1 VDHVVIVD
9 NASGAQDL
17 AGLQGLRGKG
27 DVTLL
32 ESARNLG
39 FAGANNMAIRH
50 IMEHGSAEYFLLLNP
65 DTILRPGAVETL
77 VRFLEEY
84 PEAACVGPRLE
95 DADGTA
101 QQSAFSN
108 PSPVSEFM
116 RGASIGPI
124 ERLLRRW
131 RVHGPIIDVAQ
142 RADWLSGA
150 CVLARREVFNKAGL
164 LDDGFFMYYEET
176 DFFRRAGKLGLQAWY
191 EPKAH
196 VVHLVGQ
203 SSGIK
208 ILPGEKRLP
217 GYWFESRHRY
227 FRKHYGWLGALL
239 ADYFWVNGHIL
250 DRLRKLLTGT
260 SHAASAKHEM
270 RDLLRHTLR
279 QLLHP
284 LKTSPRAGRGA
295 S

>member
-1 VDHVVIVD
+1 
-9 NASGAQDL
+9 
-17 AGLQGLRGKG
+17 
-27 DVTLL
+27 
-32 ESARNLG
+32 
-39 FAGANNMAIRH
+39 
-50 IMEHGSAEYFLLLNP
+50 
-65 DTILRPGAVETL
+65 
-77 VRFLEEY
+77 
-84 PEAACVGPRLE
+84 
-95 DADGTA
+95 
-101 QQSAFSN
+101 
-108 PSPVSEFM
+108 M

-124 ERLLRRW
+124 ERVLRRW

-150 CVLARREVFNKAGL
+150 CVLARREMFNKAGL

-227 FRKHYGWLGALL
+227 FRKHFGWIGTLL
-239 ADYFWVNGHIL
+239 ADYFWMNGHVL

-260 SHAASAKHEM
+260 SHAASAKHEL
-270 RDLLRHTLR
+270 RDLLRHSLR
-279 QLLHP
+279 QLFHP
-284 LKTSPRAGRGA
+284 LKTSPRARRGG